1 MKLRTKFTLLV
12 ASCTFVLLGIY
23 YLLSVYTASN
33 AFVEFNQKSVVQMT
47 TELLDDDDVEAQ
59 ITSLPP
65 NLSIQQQYTA
75 LSHVFTEQLFIL
87 VQNERVILPS
97 ESATDLRITYIAVE
111 HGHQFKIAPLNQSP
125 LLIQFSQEQLLL
137 NDQMGEY
144 ALFWLPKNTLERK
157 HQESLLMSR
166 LADEFMLSLL
176 GLSLLA
182 ALLSWLGAWY
192 FLKPLKH
199 LKHSFK
205 DIENGNLDTRI
216 EVIKH
221 DEVGEILASFNRLAA
236 WLQGLHQ
243 QYRQMNSDLSHELR
257 TPLNAIRSRVEAMED
272 GILPME
278 PEQLSVLGKEV
289 ESLSQLIDDLSL
301 LSLTESN
308 QLTLQFEEV
317 NITQLI
323 TDLMAKYQLQASSHG
338 IVFTSDL
345 APNTKLVTDAKRL
358 RQILVNLLD
367 NAFKYGAA
375 GRFIKVSLHAC
386 DTYVD
391 VAVEDHG
398 EGMSH
403 TQLDNIFERFYRV
416 QTSRNDTNSLGLGLP
431 ICKQLAELLSAAL
444 TVVSE
449 PNKGAKFSLRLFKKS

>member
-23 YLLSVYTASN
+23 YLLSVYSASN

-47 TELLDDDDVEAQ
+47 TALLDDDEVEAQ

-65 NLSIQQQYTA
+65 SLPVQQQFTA

-87 VQNERVILPS
+87 VQNERVILPL
-97 ESATDLRITYIAVE
+97 ESATELRISYIAVE
-111 HGHQFKIAPLNQSP
+111 RGHQFKIVPFNQSP
-125 LLIQFSQEQLLL
+125 LLVQFSQEQLLL
-137 NDQMGEY
+137 NDQTGEY

-166 LADEFMLSLL
+166 LADECMLSLL

-182 ALLSWLGAWY
+182 ALLGAWY

-205 DIENGNLDTRI
+205 DIENGKLDTRI
-216 EVIKH
+216 EVTKH
-221 DEVGEILASFNRLAA
+221 DEIGEILASFNRLAA

-308 QLTLQFEEV
+308 QLSLQFEEID
-317 NITQLI
+317 ITQLI
-323 TDLMAKYQLQASSHG
+323 TDLMAKYQLQASSLG

-345 APNTKLVTDAKRL
+345 APNTKLVTDGKRL

-375 GRFIKVSLHAC
+375 GQFIKVSLHAC
-386 DTYVD
+386 DTYFD

-398 EGMSH
+398 EGMSQ

-431 ICKQLAELLSAAL
+431 ICKQLAELLNATL